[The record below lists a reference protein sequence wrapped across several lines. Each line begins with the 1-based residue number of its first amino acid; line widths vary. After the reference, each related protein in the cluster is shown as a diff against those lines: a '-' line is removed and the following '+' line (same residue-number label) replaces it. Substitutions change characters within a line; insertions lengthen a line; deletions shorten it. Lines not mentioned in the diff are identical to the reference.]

1 MRQPAL
7 KVETTARPSSPE
19 RRSSDGQAR
28 PVIVS
33 GGPARDHAR
42 RQRDQRPLPGRPGR
56 GLKLVWI
63 IAGCLALL
71 NLAGAPYYLLSRAER
86 VRSSMHPWLKPSGYI
101 GQSAGLLAVAVFLFL
116 WLYPL
121 RKRFRWLAW
130 TGAIARWLD
139 VHVLLALALPLLV
152 AVHASWHFTG
162 VIGLGFWAM
171 MIVWASGVVGRY
183 IYTRIPR
190 GRAGIELSL
199 EEIAANR
206 THLLDEIAART
217 GLTAEE
223 IEASLALEPAATR
236 GLGLWD
242 TLKRM
247 AADDVARR
255 RAARAL
261 RQRFEQAS
269 PRRRGQDR
277 EDLQEALQLANREI
291 ALTQQVRMLDAT
303 HDLFRFWHVAHR
315 PVAVAALAAVVIH
328 VAVVVSLG
336 ATWLW

>member
-1 MRQPAL
+1 MTKPILVPDSVERRTPARRASDSIKVGGARQPIQAMPDRRRRAPIP
-7 KVETTARPSSPE
+7 KRPI
-19 RRSSDGQAR
+19 RRGVQA
-28 PVIVS
+28 
-33 GGPARDHAR
+33 
-42 RQRDQRPLPGRPGR
+42 
-56 GLKLVWI
+56 VWI
-63 IAGCLALL
+63 IAGALTL
-71 NLAGAPYYLLSRAER
+71 MNLVGAPYYLLSRGER
-86 VRSSMHPWLKPSGYI
+86 VRSPLHPWLKPSGYI

-121 RKRFRWLAW
+121 RKKFRWLAW

-152 AVHASWHFTG
+152 AIHASWHFTG

-171 MIVWASGVVGRY
+171 MIVWASGVIGRY

-199 EEIAANR
+199 EEIASNR
-206 THLLDEIAART
+206 AELLEEIATRT
-217 GLTAEE
+217 GLPADE
-223 IEASLALEPAATR
+223 LATMLAIDPAPSAGSGFYATLR
-236 GLGLWD
+236 
-242 TLKRM
+242 RM
-247 AADDVARR
+247 VMDDLARR

-261 RQRFEQAS
+261 RRRFEAA
-269 PRRRGQDR
+269 PRRRASDR
-277 EDLQEALQLANREI
+277 EDLNEALKLANREI

-303 HDLFRFWHVAHR
+303 HNLFRFWHVAHR

>member
-1 MRQPAL
+1 MAQPTSLPTSASGSPARRSRDTPAPTTVRSPAL
-7 KVETTARPSSPE
+7 SLHG
-19 RRSSDGQAR
+19 RRHD
-28 PVIVS
+28 
-33 GGPARDHAR
+33 
-42 RQRDQRPLPGRPGR
+42 DQRTKPKAANR
-56 GLKLVWI
+56 GLKVVWI
-63 IAGCLALL
+63 IGGLLALI
-71 NLAGAPYYLLSRAER
+71 NLAGAPYYLLSRGER
-86 VRSSMHPWLKPSGYI
+86 VRSPLHPWLKPSGYI

-121 RKRFRWLAW
+121 RKKFRWLAW

-152 AVHASWHFTG
+152 AIHASWHFTG

-171 MIVWASGVVGRY
+171 MIVWASGVIGRY

-190 GRAGIELSL
+190 GRAGLELSL
-199 EEIAANR
+199 EEISANR
-206 THLLDEIAART
+206 ALLLEEIAYRT
-217 GLTAEE
+217 GLPVAE
-223 IEASLALEPAATR
+223 IEETLAIDPAPTA
-236 GLGLWD
+236 GLGLYG
-242 TLKRM
+242 TLRRM
-247 AADDVARR
+247 VADDLARR

-261 RQRFEQAS
+261 RRRFQAAA
-269 PRRRGQDR
+269 PRRRAQDK
-277 EDLQEALQLANREI
+277 EDLREALHLANREI

-303 HDLFRFWHVAHR
+303 HNLFRFWHVAHR

>member
-1 MRQPAL
+1 MKIESTIRQSLP
-7 KVETTARPSSPE
+7 V
-19 RRSSDGQAR
+19 RRSSDGLAR
-28 PVIVS
+28 PIIVS
-33 GGPARDHAR
+33 GGPAKDRGR
-42 RQRDQRPLPGRPGR
+42 RKRDQRPPQGRPNR
-56 GLKLVWI
+56 GSKLVWI
-63 IAGCLALL
+63 VAGCLALL

-86 VRSSMHPWLKPSGYI
+86 VRSPVHPWLKPSGYI

-171 MIVWASGVVGRY
+171 MIVWASGVIGRY

-199 EEIAANR
+199 EEITANR
-206 THLLDEIAART
+206 SDLLEEIASRT

-223 IEASLALEPAATR
+223 IEESLALEPPPTR
-236 GLGLWD
+236 GLGLWG

-247 AADDVARR
+247 VADDLARR
-255 RAARAL
+255 KAARAL

-277 EDLQEALQLANREI
+277 EDLQEALRLANREI